1 MNGTKATGKTIGEVE
16 HITGIPK
23 RDLKYYIEQ
32 NVMRP
37 SRKTESGYWTY
48 SDEDIQRVRLTALCR
63 SLDLPVNAIRAI
75 LADPASHWQ
84 EELKQQIIR
93 LEDQL
98 DRTEAQLRLARRLQ
112 GHEAWE
118 ALQLSLEEKE
128 AEFAAK

>member
-16 HITGIPK
+16 QITSIPK

-32 NVMRP
+32 NIMRP
-37 SRKTESGYWTY
+37 SQKTESGYWAY
-48 SDEDIQRVRLTALCR
+48 SGEDIQRARLTALCR
-63 SLDLPVNAIRAI
+63 SLDLPIKAIRTI
-75 LADPASHWQ
+75 LADPAASWQ
-84 EELKQQIIR
+84 EELEQQIVR
-93 LEDQL
+93 LTDRL

-128 AEFAAK
+128 TEFAAK